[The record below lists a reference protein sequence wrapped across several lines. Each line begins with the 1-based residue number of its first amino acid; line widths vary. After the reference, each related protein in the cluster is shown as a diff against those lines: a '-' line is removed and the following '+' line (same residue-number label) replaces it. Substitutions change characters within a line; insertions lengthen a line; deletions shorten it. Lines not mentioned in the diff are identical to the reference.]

1 MWSLVAALAVLPAL
15 VIADPADAKKALAL
29 FEDAR
34 TLSRAGKFAE
44 ACAKFNESFGLD
56 PAPGTRLNV
65 ADCLERD
72 GKLARALD
80 MFNTAANDFDRARD
94 SERAKFARTRVEALV
109 PRLATVIIKIP
120 NPPEQ
125 TKVKIGDRELPGAE
139 EIRLQVDPGPTKIAV
154 HAPGRPPFDRDA
166 TLVAGATSTFEVP
179 IPVTAPVA
187 APVETVSRRSRSRI
201 HLAYGVA
208 AGAGVSLIATSV
220 FGIIAKRHYDAVVDG
235 PNCTRSPL
243 LCNAQGVENINDARS
258 LATIGTGFGIATGVL
273 LAAATIIYF
282 TAPHE
287 QVVVTPV
294 VGPGAVGITFAHGF

>member
-1 MWSLVAALAVLPAL
+1 VWSLVAALAGSPAL
-15 VIADPADAKKALAL
+15 ANADPADAKKALAL
-29 FEDAR
+29 FEEGR

-44 ACAKFNESFGLD
+44 ACAKYNESFGLD

-80 MFNTAANDFDRARD
+80 LFNTAATDFDRARD
-94 SERAKFARTRVEALV
+94 SERAKFARTRAEALV

-120 NPPEQ
+120 NPPDK
-125 TKVKIGDRELPGAE
+125 TRVRIGDRELPGAE
-139 EIRLQVDPGPTKIAV
+139 EIKLQVDPGPTKIAV
-154 HAPGRPPFDRDA
+154 HAPGRPPLDRDA

-179 IPVTAPVA
+179 VPVTAPVV

-201 HLAYGVA
+201 HLAYGIA
-208 AGAGVSLIATSV
+208 AGAGATLIATSV
-220 FGIIAKRHYDAVVDG
+220 FAIIAKRHYDAVVDG
-235 PNCTRSPL
+235 PNCTKPPL
-243 LCNAQGVENINDARS
+243 LCNAEGTEKINDARG
-258 LATIGTGFGIATGVL
+258 LATIGTGFGVATGIL
-273 LAAATIIYF
+273 LAAATIIYV

-294 VGPGAVGITFAHGF
+294 VAPGAVGITFERGF